1 MPITPLPTAPSP
13 TDDRAAF
20 STKAFAHVAALEDFV
35 TEANALA
42 ATVTALE
49 IEAEDHADDADAAR
63 IAAEA
68 AAVQAAFAAGV
79 TKWVSGTTYAQGA
92 QVWSPANYVTYRRKV
107 AGAGTTDP
115 SLDSTNWEPIW
126 ASRNLARDLGRAQI
140 IDALDGVALLSGG
153 VYEVDTTSAAMS
165 LPLPTIA
172 NTVRGD
178 RIELINTDMKWAKPY
193 LATITRPETEIYIQG
208 VKQSLVLDLPM
219 TGIAL
224 VCRYRDATQAW
235 WTIA

>member
-1 MPITPLPTAPSP
+1 MPITALPPGPAP
-13 TDDRAAF
+13 TDERPAF
-20 STKAFAHVAALEDFV
+20 KLKAFAHVAALAAFTD
-35 TEANALA
+35 EANALA
-42 ATVTALE
+42 TNVNALE
-49 IEAEDHADDADAAR
+49 EAAQEHADDANLAR

-68 AAVQAAFAAGV
+68 AATQSAFSAGV
-79 TKWVSGTTYAQGA
+79 VKWVSGTTYAQGF

-107 AGAGTTDP
+107 AGAGTVDP
-115 SLDSTNWEPIW
+115 SADTTNWEPIW

-153 VYEVDTTSAAMS
+153 VYEVDTTAAALT

-208 VKQSLVLDLPM
+208 APQSLVLDLPM

>member
-1 MPITPLPTAPSP
+1 MPITALPAAPSP
-13 TDDRAAF
+13 TDDRATF
-20 STKAFAHVAALEDFV
+20 SLKSFAHVAALADFT
-35 TEANALA
+35 TEANALE
-42 ATVTALE
+42 VNVNALE
-49 IEAEDHADDADAAR
+49 EAAQEHADDANAAR
-63 IAAEA
+63 IASEA
-68 AAVQAAFAAGV
+68 AATQAAFSAGV
-79 TKWVSGTTYAQGA
+79 VKWVSGTTYAQGA

-115 SLDSTNWEPIW
+115 SLDTTNWEPIW

>member
-1 MPITPLPTAPSP
+1 MPITPLPSPPAP
-13 TDDRAAF
+13 TDDRASFAL
-20 STKAFAHVAALEDFV
+20 KAFAHVAALEDFT

-42 ATVTALE
+42 ANVTALE
-49 IEAEDHADDADAAR
+49 IEAETHADDANASR

-68 AAVQAAFAAGV
+68 AAVQSAFAAGV
-79 TKWVSGTTYAQGA
+79 SKWVSGTTYAQGV
-92 QVWSPANYVTYRRKV
+92 QTYSPLNFVTYRRKV
-107 AGAGTTDP
+107 AGAGTVDP
-115 SLDSTNWEPIW
+115 SADTTNWEPIW

-153 VYEVDTTSAAMS
+153 VYEVDTTAAALT

-208 VKQSLVLDLPM
+208 APQSLVLDLPM